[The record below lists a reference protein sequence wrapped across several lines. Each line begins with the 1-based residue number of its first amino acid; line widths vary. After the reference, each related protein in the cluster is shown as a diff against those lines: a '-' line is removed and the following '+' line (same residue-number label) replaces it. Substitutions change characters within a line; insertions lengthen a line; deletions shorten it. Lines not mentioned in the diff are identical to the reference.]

1 MKKPQTIRA
10 LIVDDEPLARRRIRA
25 LLKDHP
31 EIETIGECANGQE
44 AAAAIRE
51 TAPDLLFLDVQ
62 MPGMD
67 GLTLVKNVSPELMP
81 LVIFVTAF
89 ENYGLAAFDAHA
101 VDYLLKP
108 FDQERFERAIRQ
120 AKSRLAMQ
128 QSDASP
134 TDLAR
139 IAVNLERAAGFV
151 KQFAIRADGRVFLV
165 KTETIDWIEA
175 DRNQVRLH
183 VGEETHVRR
192 EAIGSLEK
200 NLDPAQF
207 RRIHRSAIVNMN
219 AVKELRSSPG
229 GEYQV
234 VLNNGTNLVLSRK
247 YQANMHE
254 FLG

>member
-1 MKKPQTIRA
+1 MKKSPSIRA
-10 LIVDDEPLARRRIRA
+10 LIIDDEPLARKRIRS
-25 LLKDHP
+25 LLKNYP
-31 EIETIGECANGQE
+31 EIEPVGECANGRQAVEAIQE
-44 AAAAIRE
+44 N
-51 TAPDLLFLDVQ
+51 APDLIFLDVQ

-67 GLTLVKNVSPELMP
+67 GLTLVKTVSPELMP

-89 ENYGLAAFDAHA
+89 ENYGLAAFEAHA

-108 FDQERFERAIRQ
+108 FDEERFEKAIRQ
-120 AKSRLAMQ
+120 AKNRLAMEQ
-128 QSDASP
+128 PDGLP
-134 TDLAR
+134 KDIAR
-139 IAVNLERAAGFV
+139 VAVNLERAAGYL
-151 KQFAIRADGRVFLV
+151 KHFAIRSEGRVFLV

-183 VGEETHVRR
+183 VGEEFHLRR
-192 EAIGSLEK
+192 EAISSIEEQ
-200 NLDPAQF
+200 LDPANF

-219 AVKELRSSPG
+219 SIKELRSSPG

-234 VLNNGTNLVLSRK
+234 VLKNGKNLVLSRK

>member
-1 MKKPQTIRA
+1 MKNLQTIKT
-10 LIVDDEPLARRRIRA
+10 LIVDDEPLARKRIRA
-25 LLKDHP
+25 LLEDYP
-31 EIETIGECANGQE
+31 EIEAIGECANGQE
-44 AAAAIRE
+44 AAEAIRRH
-51 TAPDLLFLDVQ
+51 APDLMFLDVQ

-67 GLTLVKNVSPELMP
+67 GLTLIKTVSPESMP

-108 FDQERFERAIRQ
+108 FDRERFEKAIRQ
-120 AKSRLAMQ
+120 AKNRLAMK
-128 QSDASP
+128 DAS
-134 TDLAR
+134 DLPADFAE
-139 IAVNLERAAGFV
+139 IAANLERGAGFV

-183 VGEETHVRR
+183 VGEEFHLRR
-192 EAIGSLEK
+192 EAISSLEK
-200 NLDPAQF
+200 KLDPARF

-219 AVKELRSSPG
+219 SIKELRSSPN

-234 VLNNGTNLVLSRK
+234 VLNNGTNLFLSRK
-247 YQANMHE
+247 YQANLHE
-254 FLG
+254 FFG